1 MENSTYKYNYVTQIR
16 DLVIGIGRPKIAAS
30 IMAYDEEGFL
40 EKARL
45 ADESNCD
52 IIEIRADSMA
62 MGGYR
67 EPEKIK
73 KIVERIKTVTEKP
86 LIQLEIGRAS
96 CRERV

>member
-45 ADESNCD
+45 ADELEYPTN
-52 IIEIRADSMA
+52 M
-62 MGGYR
+62 
-67 EPEKIK
+67 
-73 KIVERIKTVTEKP
+73 KP
-86 LIQLEIGRAS
+86 AAVKAILIHQG
-96 CRERV
+96 